1 MSKHTSFRIGGPARL
16 YVVASSAD
24 EVVRAVTFCLD
35 RGIPWFV
42 YGGGSN
48 LLVADEG
55 FEGVLIQVANRRFE
69 VEGTRV
75 HAEAGAITAL
85 VARKSVEAGLKGF
98 EWAIGVPGTIGG
110 AVFGDAGCYGGEM
123 KDAVVSVEAFR
134 LADRARVTY
143 TKEECQFG
151 YRESRFKREPHLILQ
166 ATLELSPSP
175 DPAATKARL
184 EEIVRTRKEKQ
195 PLEQS
200 SCGCVFKN
208 QEITDDLEILRRQVD
223 VPEGMLKSKMLSA
236 GWLIEQAG
244 MLGASVGDME
254 VSLKHGNFFLNHG
267 KARAQDVV
275 ALISRVK
282 MKVRDELGVEL
293 HEEVQ
298 YLGFS

>member
-1 MSKHTSFRIGGPARL
+1 
-16 YVVASSAD
+16 
-24 EVVRAVTFCLD
+24 VTFCLD

-134 LADRARVTY
+134 LADRAHVTY

-184 EEIVRTRKEKQ
+184 EEIVRTRKSPKRCHNRTRRPRQ
-195 PLEQS
+195 DYNGRRDAAPNSHCQRWWGKFSYGLN
-200 SCGCVFKN
+200 G
-208 QEITDDLEILRRQVD
+208 LRARAWYYHSRK
-223 VPEGMLKSKMLSA
+223 EC
-236 GWLIEQAG
+236 I
-244 MLGASVGDME
+244 
-254 VSLKHGNFFLNHG
+254 VSLQ
-267 KARAQDVV
+267 RYQD
-275 ALISRVK
+275 
-282 MKVRDELGVEL
+282 
-293 HEEVQ
+293 
-298 YLGFS
+298 